1 MNPFSDSANLF
12 TLAGWLGSTN
22 PLFQTATQAL
32 GFDPSQGG
40 IDLYPNISYSPETG
54 KMVVD
59 TGNPI
64 QNMAVN
70 SIPQLGALFRYMGQ
84 DKDFNKLMREDPEAA
99 QRMLFSGIGVPGA
112 YKRYSLEGGLVKNEL
127 KRQEAASTSTST
139 AYKTGDLDALEPF
152 LGADAVEALKKA
164 RADGSID
171 DYLPSNTPTTA
182 GTP

>member
-1 MNPFSDSANLF
+1 MLEDFGDGASTDMLDLISWGKPNEKGERKTISARGMNPFSDSANLF

-32 GFDPSQGG
+32 GFDPAQGG
-40 IDLYPNISYSPETG
+40 IDLYPNINYSPETG

-84 DKDFNKLMREDPEAA
+84 MLAVDPCTL
-99 QRMLFSGIGVPGA
+99 RHCKHL
-112 YKRYSLEGGLVKNEL
+112 YS
-127 KRQEAASTSTST
+127 
-139 AYKTGDLDALEPF
+139 
-152 LGADAVEALKKA
+152 
-164 RADGSID
+164 
-171 DYLPSNTPTTA
+171 
-182 GTP
+182 